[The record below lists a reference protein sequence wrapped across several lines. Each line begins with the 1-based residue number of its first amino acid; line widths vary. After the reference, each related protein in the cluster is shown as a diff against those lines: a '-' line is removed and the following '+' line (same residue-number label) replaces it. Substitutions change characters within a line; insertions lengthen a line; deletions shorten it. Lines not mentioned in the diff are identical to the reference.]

1 LNQKQTENE
10 IKVFLASS
18 SELDL
23 ERAHIGDLFNDINSI
38 LADTNVRLRLL
49 KWENF
54 NPAFTG
60 ERKQGEYD
68 QQVKKADV
76 FIALFR
82 SLAGKYTL
90 EETDVAKAAHTE
102 NRRPEELYC
111 FIQDYQ
117 EKREFD
123 VDELKAQLGADYLID
138 SFTSINDLKLKLINI
153 FSPRLNSLGVN
164 VTETGKFI
172 QIVSV
177 NFLRKHGWD
186 KSIIL
191 TNTKEHENR

>member
-1 LNQKQTENE
+1 LNQTQTESE

-18 SELDL
+18 SELEL

-38 LADTNVRLRLL
+38 LADKDVRLRLL

-68 QQVKKADV
+68 QQVKKADI

-90 EETDVAKAAHTE
+90 EEADVAKAAHAQ
-102 NRRPEELYC
+102 NHRPQELYC
-111 FIQDYQ
+111 FIQDCQ
-117 EKREFD
+117 EERKFNM
-123 VDELKAQLGADYLID
+123 DELKAQLGTDYLTG
-138 SFTSINDLKLKLINI
+138 SFTNINDLKHKLINI
-153 FSPRLNSLGVN
+153 LSPRLNSLGVN
-164 VTETGKFI
+164 VTGTEKFI

-177 NFLRKHGWD
+177 NFLKKW
-186 KSIIL
+186 
-191 TNTKEHENR
+191 E

>member
-1 LNQKQTENE
+1 MIQTQTYNE
-10 IKVFLASS
+10 IKIFLASS

-23 ERAHIGDLFNDINSI
+23 ERAHIGDLFNDINSV
-38 LADTNVRLRLL
+38 LANTNVRVRLL

-76 FIALFR
+76 FIVLFR

-90 EETDVAKAAHTE
+90 EEADVAKAAHTE
-102 NRRPEELYC
+102 NHRPEELYC

-117 EKREFD
+117 EKRKFD
-123 VDELKAQLGADYLID
+123 VDELKAQLGADFVTD
-138 SFTSINDLKLKLINI
+138 TFASIKDLKLKLVKILSSR
-153 FSPRLNSLGVN
+153 FGALGVS
-164 VTETGKFI
+164 VTETEKFA
-172 QIVSV
+172 QIASV
-177 NFLRKHGWD
+177 NILRKG
-186 KSIIL
+186 
-191 TNTKEHENR
+191 

>member
-1 LNQKQTENE
+1 LNQTQTENE

-38 LADTNVRLRLL
+38 LADTKVRLRLL

-54 NPAFTG
+54 DPAFTG

-76 FIALFR
+76 FIVLFR

-90 EETDVAKAAHTE
+90 EEADVAKTAHTQ
-102 NRRPEELYC
+102 NHKPEELYC

-123 VDELKAQLGADYLID
+123 MDALKTQLGADFVMD
-138 SFTSINDLKLKLINI
+138 SFAGIYDLKRKLIKI
-153 FSPRLNSLGVN
+153 LEPRLGIMGAN
-164 VTETGKFI
+164 VTETEKFI
-172 QIVSV
+172 QIASV
-177 NFLRKHGWD
+177 NILRKHG
-186 KSIIL
+186 
-191 TNTKEHENR
+191 

>member
-1 LNQKQTENE
+1 MTQANTKSE

-23 ERAHIGDLFNDINSI
+23 ERAHVGDLFNDINSI

-54 NPAFTG
+54 DPAFTG

-68 QQVKKADV
+68 EQVKRADI

-82 SLAGKYTL
+82 SLAGKYTI
-90 EETDVAKAAHTE
+90 EEADVAKEAYKQ
-102 NRRPEELYC
+102 NKRPEKLYC
-111 FIQDYQ
+111 LFQDYP

-123 VDELKAQLGADYLID
+123 VDELKARLGADYIVD
-138 SFTSINDLKLKLINI
+138 SFADVKDLKHKIVKILSPWLAKLKI
-153 FSPRLNSLGVN
+153 S
-164 VTETGKFI
+164 VTETDKFV
-172 QIVSV
+172 QIASV
-177 NFLRKHGWD
+177 NILRKD
-186 KSIIL
+186 
-191 TNTKEHENR
+191 N

>member
-1 LNQKQTENE
+1 MNETQTLSE

-23 ERAHIGDLFNDINSI
+23 ERAHVGDFFNDINSI
-38 LADTNVRLRLL
+38 LADTNVRVRLL

-76 FIALFR
+76 FIALYR
-82 SLAGKYTL
+82 IKNGLYTR

-102 NRRPEELYC
+102 SHRPEELYC
-111 FIQDYQ
+111 FIQDWD

-123 VDELKAQLGADYLID
+123 VGALKAELGPDFIMD
-138 SFTSINDLKLKLINI
+138 SFKDIKDLKLKIVKIL
-153 FSPRLNSLGVN
+153 SPRLGALGVN
-164 VTETGKFI
+164 VTETEKFA
-172 QIVSV
+172 QIASV
-177 NFLRKHGWD
+177 NILRKQG
-186 KSIIL
+186 
-191 TNTKEHENR
+191 

>member
-1 LNQKQTENE
+1 LNQTQTENE

-18 SELDL
+18 SELEL

-38 LADTNVRLRLL
+38 LTNTNVRLRLL

-68 QQVKKADV
+68 QQVKKADIFV
-76 FIALFR
+76 ALFR

-90 EETDVAKAAHTE
+90 EEADVAKTAHAQ
-102 NRRPEELYC
+102 NRKPEELYC

-117 EKREFD
+117 EERKFN

-138 SFTSINDLKLKLINI
+138 SFLSINDLKLKLIKI
-153 FSPRLNSLGVN
+153 LLPRLDALGVN

-177 NFLRKHGWD
+177 NILRKHG
-186 KSIIL
+186 
-191 TNTKEHENR
+191 